1 MLCHKDFWFVRHKDS
16 PDVPFEIYDKETLKK
31 KDGETPFKSDDSEI
45 EDYLKWTPLDTEFE
59 ENKAE
64 GNRWMR
70 ASPMFSDG
78 EFIYMMV
85 QYREK
90 DFKSPIVKTV
100 CEVYEVSE
108 DRTMKRIEEVSL
120 FKAEGEYYSGSKK
133 TKDHGGHLARGSLAY
148 DGHNL
153 LWWSN
158 NNFHVYNFATGMR
171 IEKRLNNCYISVYDP
186 IENWYYVTDV
196 SSYGWLKRVKVS
208 GFQVK
213 AKDQTI
219 MKIPDLPIVL
229 DSHKGDIIA
238 HLEDDRRRIKEIE
251 DNKS

>member
-31 KDGETPFKSDDSEI
+31 KDGETPFKSADSEI

-108 DRTMKRIEEVSL
+108 DRTMKRI
-120 FKAEGEYYSGSKK
+120 
-133 TKDHGGHLARGSLAY
+133 
-148 DGHNL
+148 
-153 LWWSN
+153 
-158 NNFHVYNFATGMR
+158 
-171 IEKRLNNCYISVYDP
+171 
-186 IENWYYVTDV
+186 
-196 SSYGWLKRVKVS
+196 
-208 GFQVK
+208 
-213 AKDQTI
+213 
-219 MKIPDLPIVL
+219 
-229 DSHKGDIIA
+229 
-238 HLEDDRRRIKEIE
+238 
-251 DNKS
+251 